1 MVPAAF
7 DDVVPPVPA
16 AHDSSFAA
24 APLSSSHAQFFS
36 AIVPPLHSDSV
47 FSVHVNP
54 LLALVPQLPASS
66 SPGGWRAGILTTLR
80 ETGVAF
86 TAPVS
91 RHVVS
96 RNELRRLHTDMQH
109 THHVPHA
116 SETASRSASAR
127 PFRARRP
134 PSSHEQ
140 PSSQPPAS
148 ARLPSGLRTRPV
160 IRRHVNACI
169 SAGATSD
176 VPLPSPYAL
185 ALPAASLLIR
195 DPPPPSPFFAE
206 AARLLASTASAVPPR
221 TLPTAIDCSRLH
233 MHLASQLMRITC
245 TGVHAHAHR
254 ICTALLAVL
263 LVHRTFAARVPIH
276 VHHMHSACMHMH
288 MLICD
293 WLGGR
298 ERVRPSPLP

>member
-1 MVPAAF
+1 M
-7 DDVVPPVPA
+7 
-16 AHDSSFAA
+16 
-24 APLSSSHAQFFS
+24 
-36 AIVPPLHSDSV
+36 
-47 FSVHVNP
+47 
-54 LLALVPQLPASS
+54 VPQLTAAG
-66 SPGGWRAGILTTLR
+66 SPGERRADDLTTLR
-80 ETGVAF
+80 VTGVAF
-86 TAPVS
+86 KAPVL
-91 RHVVS
+91 RHGVS
-96 RNELRRLHTDMQH
+96 HKEMRRLHTDMQH
-109 THHVPHA
+109 THHVPQA
-116 SETASRSASAR
+116 SEPASRSASAR

-140 PSSQPPAS
+140 PSSQPRAS

-160 IRRHVNACI
+160 SRRHVSACI
-169 SAGATSD
+169 SAGAISG

-185 ALPAASLLIR
+185 AHPAASLLVR